1 MAGVEPFPWASL
13 PSVSRASVLAGQRVR
28 AGIDVPALAAVVG
41 NMAGEL
47 AGADVTI
54 TVRGIAALDLR
65 RLRPDAVGTIFAP
78 TDALGLRGGFLVLAE
93 SALAASLV
101 AQALRLRAPKVVD
114 ATKQLPAIAGAF
126 AATLHAVVRRAST
139 VPWRVLAAGP
149 APALAGDL
157 AQTSANVVHVTL
169 GVALGGASYDAGVV
183 VALETLPEARVVD
196 LAALGDTPLPLAIV
210 GAICVASRIE
220 LALNEGDVF
229 LVPGLAPTGEVVL
242 IAPRSEVGLVATLA
256 DPSRLVIRKQRAV
269 RPWDRAETS
278 MPEPKEDATLEALEN
293 APVVVRVEL
302 GVVELPARAWA
313 ALSDGDVLTLGRKLG
328 EPAILRVGGAEV
340 ARGELVQID
349 GEYGVRIRR
358 GGSR

>member
-28 AGIDVPALAAVVG
+28 AGLDVPGIAAKVATVV
-41 NMAGEL
+41 GEL
-47 AGADVTI
+47 AGGDVAI
-54 TVRGIAALDLR
+54 AVRGIAALDLR

-78 TDALGLRGGFLVLAE
+78 ADALGLRGGFLVLAE
-93 SALAASLV
+93 NALAASVV
-101 AQALRLRAPKVVD
+101 AQALRLRAPRIVD
-114 ATKQLPAIAGAF
+114 ATKQLSAIAGAF

-139 VPWRVLAAGP
+139 APWRVLAAGP
-149 APALAGDL
+149 GPALAGDL
-157 AQTSANVVHVTL
+157 AQTSASMVH
-169 GVALGGASYDAGVV
+169 VALGVTMSGVTYDAGVV
-183 VALETLPEARVVD
+183 VAMETLPEARPLD

-210 GAICVASRIE
+210 AAICVASRIE
-220 LALNEGDVF
+220 LALNDGDVF
-229 LVPGLAPTGEVVL
+229 LVPGLAPTGDVVL
-242 IAPRSEVGLVATLA
+242 VAPRSEVGLVATLA
-256 DPSRLVIRKQRAV
+256 DEGRLVVRKQRAI

-313 ALSDGDVLTLGRKLG
+313 ALNDGDVLTLGRKLG
-328 EPAILRVGGAEV
+328 DPAILRVGGAEV